1 MAWSWQYY
9 ETYTVIQ
16 KYLLL
21 SLLGVMIVEK
31 IIVVSIYLC
40 YKKTE
45 PTGRN
50 KVGTGQVTL
59 GTNTPS
65 NYQKCENLTNKIHPE
80 TFIDTERV
88 VFKRPTA
95 ILGKAMLDIRELGNL
110 NGYNDV
116 GTLKEQIESVR
127 KKSKATN
134 LDPVQRMAF
143 KNYPNFGRFS
153 VNFSPIKK

>member
-1 MAWSWQYY
+1 
-9 ETYTVIQ
+9 
-16 KYLLL
+16 
-21 SLLGVMIVEK
+21 MIVEK

-40 YKKTE
+40 YKKKE

-65 NYQKCENLTNKIHPE
+65 NNQKSANLTNKIHPG
-80 TFIDTERV
+80 TSIDTERV
-88 VFKRPTA
+88 VLKRPTA
-95 ILGKAMLDIRELGNL
+95 ILGKAMLDIRDLGNL

-127 KKSKATN
+127 RKSKASN

-143 KNYPNFGRFS
+143 KKYPNFGRFS
-153 VNFSPIKK
+153 VNFSPLKKIISLTNLFLQL

>member
-1 MAWSWQYY
+1 
-9 ETYTVIQ
+9 VIQ

-31 IIVVSIYLC
+31 IIVVLIYIC

-45 PTGRN
+45 PTDRN
-50 KVGTGQVTL
+50 KVGIGQVTL
-59 GTNTPS
+59 GTNTPY
-65 NYQKCENLTNKIHPE
+65 NYQKSENLTNKIHPG

-88 VFKRPTA
+88 VLKRPTA
-95 ILGKAMLDIRELGNL
+95 ILGKAMLDIRNLGNL

-127 KKSKATN
+127 RKSKANN
-134 LDPVQRMAF
+134 LDPVERMAF
-143 KNYPNFGRFS
+143 KNYPNFVRFS
-153 VNFSPIKK
+153 VNFSPIKKIISLTN